1 MIPRSSPDPAGLRRA
16 AEARLKQRRATTL
29 PRTGADPR
37 RLQQELEVHQIE
49 VELQN
54 ESLLN
59 SQEDLQAALERYADF
74 YDFSPV
80 GYLTLGPDGVI
91 RHVNLTAAKFLGV
104 ERSFLVRRSLVQF
117 VCPADLPALATF
129 LVDVFEGKGRE
140 SCEVTLANAA
150 APPRVVRLE
159 AVAVPSGQECR
170 AVLSDISVHKH
181 DHGLLRRSEERYRN
195 LFEIMV
201 QGVVCQDAAGHIFAA
216 NPAAERILGLTLDQ
230 MQGRTSADPRW
241 QAIHED
247 GSNFP
252 SATHPAMVALR
263 SGKPVRDVI
272 MGVYHP
278 VADRLAWINVNAIP
292 EFRPGSTASYQVYT
306 TFEDITERKRT
317 EAALRQWAD
326 AFEHC
331 AHGIGLGVSGTNQVM
346 VCNPALGRMIGCP
359 VETLTGSPAISLYAA
374 AEHERVRQYHAEA
387 ERVGQVRFEARMVR
401 AEGTAFPVQMDL
413 VSVRDAEGKPR
424 YNVATVQ
431 DITERQQAENLNR
444 LQHDLALALGA
455 SSNLPAGL
463 RACLDA
469 AIGATGL
476 DSGGC
481 YLLDEATG
489 ALELCTHRG
498 LSPEF
503 ADSAAHLEP
512 GSAQTRLVMAGKPV
526 YAQFSEMRLAPPEV
540 QLRAGL
546 RFLAMVPLS
555 HNDRTIGCLIVA
567 SHTLDDLPD
576 PLRLVRET
584 IAAKAAS
591 AIVRLQ
597 AEQAL
602 RDSEERFRQM
612 AEKINSVL

>member
-1 MIPRSSPDPAGLRRA
+1 M
-16 AEARLKQRRATTL
+16 
-29 PRTGADPR
+29 
-37 RLQQELEVHQIE
+37 
-49 VELQN
+49 
-54 ESLLN
+54 
-59 SQEDLQAALERYADF
+59 
-74 YDFSPV
+74 
-80 GYLTLGPDGVI
+80 
-91 RHVNLTAAKFLGV
+91 
-104 ERSFLVRRSLVQF
+104 
-117 VCPADLPALATF
+117 
-129 LVDVFEGKGRE
+129 
-140 SCEVTLANAA
+140 
-150 APPRVVRLE
+150 RLE

-181 DHGLLRRSEERYRN
+181 DEGLLRRSEERYRN

-252 SATHPAMVALR
+252 SATHPAMVALQ

-317 EAALRQWAD
+317 EATLRKWAD

-331 AHGIGLGVSGTNQVM
+331 AHGIGIGMSESNHMLA
-346 VCNPALGRMIGCP
+346 CNPALARMIGCP
-359 VETLTGSPAISLYAA
+359 TETLTGSPAISLYPA

-489 ALELCTHRG
+489 ALELRTHRG